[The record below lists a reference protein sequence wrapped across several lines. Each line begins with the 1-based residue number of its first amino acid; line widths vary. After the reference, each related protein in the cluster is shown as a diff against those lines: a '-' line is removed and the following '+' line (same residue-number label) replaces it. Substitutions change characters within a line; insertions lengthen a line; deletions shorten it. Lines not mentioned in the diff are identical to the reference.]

1 MAPPT
6 TKSRISPESDHHRGR
21 NPLEKGVGKE
31 EGTEEPAQAQQA
43 GARTWDWGG
52 CRHTSFVEKMTGLIE
67 ILEVSAVFKAREELL
82 REGVEDGAPRG
93 VFLQIT
99 FGDVGALPRLMH
111 QHMVPR
117 LVLGGLALGHLLVPV
132 VGALKGRVHIV
143 HHAPVVKAA
152 VVDELAD
159 GELAVGFVHRGEQ
172 LPNVV
177 QVYKQKRPAHPN
189 GTAGCSGLIL
199 LAPRAGLEPA
209 TR

>member
-1 MAPPT
+1 MMN
-6 TKSRISPESDHHRGR
+6 KDILNVVEVVS
-21 NPLEKGVGKE
+21 NEKGVEKE
-31 EGTEEPAQAQQA
+31 GSAEEPAQTQQA
-43 GARTWDWGG
+43 GAGTWG
-52 CRHTSFVEKMTGLIE
+52 CRRCCHTNFARGGAGLTE
-67 ILEVSAVFKAREELL
+67 TLKVAAVFKAREELL
-82 REGVEDGAPRG
+82 REGVDDGRLRC

-99 FGDVGALPRLMH
+99 LGDIGGLPRLMH

-117 LVLGGLALGHLLVPV
+117 LVLGRLALGHLLVPV
-132 VGALKGRVHIV
+132 VAALKSRVHIV

-177 QVYKQKRPAHPN
+177 QVYKKKRPAHPN